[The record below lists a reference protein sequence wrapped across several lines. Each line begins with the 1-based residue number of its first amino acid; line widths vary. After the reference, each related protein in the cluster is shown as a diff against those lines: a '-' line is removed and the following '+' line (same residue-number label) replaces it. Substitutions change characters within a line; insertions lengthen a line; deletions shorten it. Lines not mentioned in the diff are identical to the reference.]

1 MKQKDVITGWLV
13 AFIISCMMLTGCT
26 EKAKKPEN
34 KIMKVYKVKVNGKVY
49 EVELESVSEKAGNI
63 AAPAAPAQA
72 AAPQAAPQ
80 PVASGAGNEQKA
92 PMAGTILDVKVSV
105 GQQVNAGDV
114 LFILEAMKLEN
125 EVVAEFSG
133 VVKSIAV
140 AKGASVQNGQVLVV
154 IG

>member
-1 MKQKDVITGWLV
+1 
-13 AFIISCMMLTGCT
+13 
-26 EKAKKPEN
+26 
-34 KIMKVYKVKVNGKVY
+34 MKVYKVKVNGKVY
-49 EVELESVSEKAGNI
+49 EVELDSVSEKAGNI
-63 AAPAAPAQA
+63 AAPAAAPQP

-125 EVVAEFSG
+125 EVVAEFSV

>member
-1 MKQKDVITGWLV
+1 
-13 AFIISCMMLTGCT
+13 
-26 EKAKKPEN
+26 
-34 KIMKVYKVKVNGKVY
+34 MKVYKVKVNGKVY

-63 AAPAAPAQA
+63 EAPVQ
-72 AAPQAAPQ
+72 AAPQAAP
-80 PVASGAGNEQKA
+80 VASGEGKEQKA

-125 EVVAEFSG
+125 EVVAEFAG

-140 AKGASVQNGQVLVV
+140 SKGTAVQNGQVLVV

>member
-1 MKQKDVITGWLV
+1 MKKLRITV
-13 AFIISCMMLTGCT
+13 
-26 EKAKKPEN
+26 E
-34 KIMKVYKVKVNGKVY
+34 GKVY

-140 AKGASVQNGQVLVV
+140 SKGTAVQNGQVLVV

>member
-1 MKQKDVITGWLV
+1 
-13 AFIISCMMLTGCT
+13 
-26 EKAKKPEN
+26 
-34 KIMKVYKVKVNGKVY
+34 MKVYKVKVNGKVY

-114 LFILEAMKLEN
+114 ICILEAMKLEN
-125 EVVAEFSG
+125 EVVATTAG

-140 AKGASVQNGQVLVV
+140 SKGQSVQLDELIAI